1 MASIKVNG
9 TKTIS
14 DLAAVTAI
22 NDADVFLIEVGGV
35 TKKVTGATLKGL
47 IASETPAVDNTL
59 SIMGDAADAKAV
71 GDLTQ
76 IMQNDIDFNTVVS
89 DIVTDAY
96 TIGGE
101 DNNEDYYDAEHYH
114 GFKVLTPICV
124 KSVTIL
130 PDVMPGASAT
140 VKIIRYNELTEKY
153 EVIKT
158 CEGLNNEPIPVNME
172 LRVGDGI
179 LPVWGSNRYIT
190 GSNDVSSE
198 LSASCVFDEDAGTF
212 EADEWGCYVGS
223 VIECVRLSDDV
234 VSDVR
239 LAGTSIVNNGVANI
253 PLAYHGLSTGGIVK
267 IANQYGVN
275 TINGIATIK
284 AAESALI
291 KSQSNNDKDY
301 KPIVPSHQHES
312 TFYGLAKAAGDTTQ
326 SASSNAVGTYTDDAK
341 SAIKAMLGVGGET
354 QTVSV
359 SGTTPV
365 IVANQNTRYVCGE
378 VTSLD
383 FTPSAAGICDVRFTS
398 GSTVAVLTIPNTVVF
413 PSWFDPTSLETN
425 TTYEINI
432 ADGVYGSVMIW

>member
-35 TKKVTGATLKGL
+35 TKKVTGATLKSL

-59 SIMGDAADAKAV
+59 SITGDAADAKAV

-76 IMQNDIDFNTVVS
+76 IMQNGIDFNTVVS

-114 GFKVLTPICV
+114 GFKVITPICV

-172 LRVGDGI
+172 LKIGDGI

-223 VIECVRLSDDV
+223 VIECVKLSDDV

-239 LAGTSIVNNGVANI
+239 VNGTSVVSDGVANV
-253 PLAYHGLSTGGIVK
+253 PLASDTR
-267 IANQYGVN
+267 YGVVRVGGN
-275 TINGIATIK
+275 YGLRRWSSTDALIVITPATSAQIK
-284 AAESALI
+284 A
-291 KSQSNNDKDY
+291 QDWNY
-301 KPIVPSHQHES
+301 QPIVPSNQHIS

-326 SASSNAVGTYTDDAK
+326 ASSSNSVGNYTDNAK

-432 ADGVYGSVMIW
+432 ADGVYGSVITW